1 MNSMNRTYVRR
12 WLIPLALLAG
22 ASAAAS
28 SCSDPSLV
36 GVTTAPM
43 LAAQKVGGGR
53 LLSCPPAS
61 YDSVTQVIGP
71 AGGLLVVGGHVLVV
85 DSLALTSPVSI
96 TAVAP
101 SQSVNLVRFRPEG
114 LKFKPGV
121 HGIGA
126 LVATNLDN
134 CGVHPNQVLQIVHV
148 DDSLSILGYLQS
160 PTSTDSAVVVKYKTY
175 LGSLWVGGLLHHFS
189 NYAVA
194 W

>member
-1 MNSMNRTYVRR
+1 MNSRNRTYVRR

-28 SCSDPSLV
+28 SCSDPSPV
-36 GVTTAPM
+36 GIEPPM
-43 LAAQKVGGGR
+43 LAAQKVGGGH
-53 LLSCPPAS
+53 LIACTPLA

-71 AGGLLVVGGHVLVV
+71 AGGFLVAGGHVLVV
-85 DSLALTSPVSI
+85 DSLALSSPVSI

-134 CGVHPNQVLQIVHV
+134 CNVHPNQVLQVV
-148 DDSLSILGYLQS
+148 NVTDSLSILAYLQA

>member
-1 MNSMNRTYVRR
+1 MNSIQRPYVRR
-12 WLIPLALLAG
+12 WLIPLALLA
-22 ASAAAS
+22 ASAAAA
-28 SCSDPSLV
+28 SCSDPSPV
-36 GVTTAPM
+36 GVTTPPM
-43 LAAQKVGGGR
+43 LAAQRVGGGR
-53 LLSCPPAS
+53 LLSCPVAA

-71 AGGLLVVGGHVLVV
+71 AGGILVAGTHVLVV
-85 DSLALTSPVSI
+85 DSMALTSPVSI

-114 LKFKPGV
+114 LKFRPGV

-148 DDSLSILGYLQS
+148 DDSLSILGYLQA

>member
-1 MNSMNRTYVRR
+1 MNSIQRPYVRR
-12 WLIPLALLAG
+12 WLIPLALLA
-22 ASAAAS
+22 ASAAAW
-28 SCSDPSLV
+28 SCSDPSPL
-36 GVTTAPM
+36 GVTTPPM

-53 LLSCPPAS
+53 LLSCPVAA

-71 AGGLLVVGGHVLVV
+71 AGGILVAGTHVLVV
-85 DSLALTSPVSI
+85 DSMALTSPVSI

-114 LKFKPGV
+114 LKFRPGV

-148 DDSLSILGYLQS
+148 DDSLSILGYLQA